1 MTEEREELT
10 YLSVIVACIYRSL
23 RLPLGLPLGLVLE
36 AEIGIVT
43 VVFVLRLKSAIKS
56 ANLDFFKRI
65 LIMSEQ
71 RNEYSFRDNPNRRIL
86 VMILVSQSS

>member
-23 RLPLGLPLGLVLE
+23 RLPLGLPLGLVLA
-36 AEIGIVT
+36 AEIGSFRIVT

-56 ANLDFFKRI
+56 AIKSVNLDFFFWWI
-65 LIMSEQ
+65 LIMPEQ
-71 RNEYSFRDNPNRRIL
+71 RNVYSFRDN
-86 VMILVSQSS
+86 